1 MTSLIDISLNLIN
14 DVNSKFLRIGPQL
27 AKVLRVLRISRI
39 LRLIGKSK
47 GLQALIQTI
56 KFSLPPLM
64 NVFSLLM
71 IVFFIYAILGV
82 FLFQDITTGIVINN
96 TSMNFCNFTN
106 SLILLLRCL
115 TGENWH
121 EVMTDTKQNNYAIVS
136 NFYFISFRL
145 ICCDVMLN
153 LFVLIILQ

>member
-56 KFSLPPLM
+56 TFSLPPLM

-82 FLFQDITTGIVINN
+82 FLF
-96 TSMNFCNFTN
+96 
-106 SLILLLRCL
+106 
-115 TGENWH
+115 
-121 EVMTDTKQNNYAIVS
+121 
-136 NFYFISFRL
+136 
-145 ICCDVMLN
+145 
-153 LFVLIILQ
+153 